1 MKITNS
7 TVDLINFG
15 AINLKDREKAK
26 SDELISQ
33 LKTST
38 KNKDRIK
45 SGLLD
50 VFDRH
55 IQDEA
60 VQKARGIYLTSDVL
74 QEMYLKFF
82 EAIENIK
89 DLTTGK
95 LIDILN
101 STKPEQDA
109 LKERYRLGVTS
120 LDSPIN
126 PDSDLIL
133 KNIITDKNLP
143 VYLSSAS
150 EEERKV
156 QRQKLQT
163 LTEKTNLTEREKNLL
178 EEKSSGK
185 TYKQIAKRTNQSIV
199 RAQQLIHNAVAK
211 IQNDNNILPEKF
223 NDFTEKLIQRYNL
236 NIEKDTIKNIL
247 LNNTFVLSAEPERLF
262 QSIDK
267 TAMLLGID
275 SKDYIHSVLK
285 QPTIF
290 CQKPETVAENINKT
304 AKILKIEHKTCVQ
317 AALKR
322 PTIFCLKPETIA
334 ENINVTAKLL
344 KIEPQN
350 YVQAALRHPQL
361 FYQKPKTIAENINR
375 TAKLLH
381 IEPENFTQA
390 VLKQPQLFHQK
401 PETIAENITRMAKLL
416 KIEHKIC
423 VQAALKQPPL
433 FYQKPETIA
442 ENINKTAKILKIEPQ
457 NYIQAAIKQPPLF
470 YQKPETIAENIN
482 RTAKILK
489 IEPQNYIQ
497 AALKRPQLFYQKP
510 ENIVKKIRII
520 QYYKQIQNKKPDKI
534 IFSTNADSTLFEM
547 ILNYLVKKSDG
558 LKSAI
563 NKNEFADYLKNSGKT
578 YNFEIPANELA
589 EEFIQYAKAFA
600 QNKTG
605 KQIFSFK
612 IR

>member
-1 MKITNS
+1 MKISNS
-7 TVDLINFG
+7 TNNLINFG
-15 AINLKDREKAK
+15 AINLKEKERIK
-26 SDELISQ
+26 SDELLSQ
-33 LKTST
+33 IQSST
-38 KNKDRIK
+38 NKDRIK

-50 VFDRH
+50 IYDKH
-55 IQDEA
+55 IQNEA
-60 VQKARGIYLTSDVL
+60 AQKARGIYTTDEVL

-95 LIDILN
+95 LLEILN

-109 LKERYRLGVTS
+109 LKEQYRLGVTS
-120 LDSPIN
+120 LDSPIK

-150 EEERKV
+150 EAERKV

-163 LTEKTNLTEREKNLL
+163 LTEKTNLTEREKNFL

-185 TYKQIAKRTNQSIV
+185 TYKQIAKRTNRSIV

-223 NDFTEKLIQRYNL
+223 NDFTEQLIQRYNL

-247 LNNTFVLSAEPERLF
+247 LNNAFILSAEPERHF

-267 TAMLLGID
+267 TVMLLGID

-285 QPTIF
+285 QPTLF
-290 CQKPETVAENINKT
+290 CLKPETIAENINKT

-317 AALKR
+317 AALKQ
-322 PTIFCLKPETIA
+322 PTIFCQKPETIA
-334 ENINVTAKLL
+334 ENINRTAKLL

-350 YVQAALRHPQL
+350 YIQAALRHPQL
-361 FYQKPKTIAENINR
+361 FYQKPKTIAENIYR
-375 TAKLLH
+375 TAKL
-381 IEPENFTQA
+381 
-390 VLKQPQLFHQK
+390 
-401 PETIAENITRMAKLL
+401 
-416 KIEHKIC
+416 
-423 VQAALKQPPL
+423 
-433 FYQKPETIA
+433 
-442 ENINKTAKILKIEPQ
+442 LKIEPQ
-457 NYIQAAIKQPPLF
+457 NYIQAAIKRPPLF
-470 YQKPETIAENIN
+470 C
-482 RTAKILK
+482 
-489 IEPQNYIQ
+489 
-497 AALKRPQLFYQKP
+497 QKP

-520 QYYKQIQNKKPDKI
+520 QYYKQIQNKKPNKI
-534 IFSTNADSTLFEM
+534 IFSTNADSTLFEK

-589 EEFIQYAKAFA
+589 EEFIQYAKEFA

-605 KQIFSFK
+605 KQIFTFK
-612 IR
+612 IK